1 MKTSWI
7 DKLTSPQ
14 VMGALRHFLSSL
26 GGVLVAKGALDG
38 AMLEAGV
45 GAIMAGLAFVAS
57 WRAKEKRG

>member
-1 MKTSWI
+1 MI

-38 AMLEAGV
+38 AMVEAAV
-45 GAIMAGLAFVAS
+45 GAVMAGLAFVAS
-57 WRAKEKRG
+57 WRAKEKKA